1 MYDYGGFPAV
11 VSVSKN
17 GRGIEGELWEID
29 AGLLTQLDQLE
40 GVDQGLYE
48 RSTVNL
54 LAPNDQFP
62 EVIIYLYLR
71 DVAELPE
78 VVARWPRELDFG
90 P

>member
-40 GVDQGLYE
+40 GFDQ
-48 RSTVNL
+48 
-54 LAPNDQFP
+54 
-62 EVIIYLYLR
+62 
-71 DVAELPE
+71 
-78 VVARWPRELDFG
+78 
-90 P
+90 